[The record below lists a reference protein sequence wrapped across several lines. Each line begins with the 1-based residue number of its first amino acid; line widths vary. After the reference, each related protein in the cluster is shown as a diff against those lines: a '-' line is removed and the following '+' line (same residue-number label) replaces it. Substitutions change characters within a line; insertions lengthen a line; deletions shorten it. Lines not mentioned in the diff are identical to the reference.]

1 MIMQFRGRYYFLSNF
16 YPHKFVYGDVE
27 YYNSEAAFQAQKC
40 INEAEKLA
48 LSNMESPMEAK
59 KYGKTVAL
67 REDWENVKNDVMY
80 SVLMAKFSSDEELKR
95 KLLDT
100 GEEELVEGNTWG
112 DSYWGYDLKKNEGKN
127 ILGKTLM
134 QVRKDLSENK

>member
-67 REDWENVKNDVMY
+67 REDWEEVKNDIMY

-95 KLLDT
+95 KLLRT

-112 DSYWGYDLKKNEGKN
+112 DSYWGYDLEKNEGKN
-127 ILGKTLM
+127 ILGKILM
-134 QVRKDLSENK
+134 LVRKDLSEK

>member
-16 YPHKFVYGDVE
+16 YPHKFVYDNVE

-40 INEAEKLA
+40 INEEDKLV
-48 LSNMESPMEAK
+48 LSNMESPGEAK

-67 REDWENVKNDVMY
+67 REGWEYVKNDIMY

-95 KLLDT
+95 KLLCT

-112 DSYWGYDLKKNEGKN
+112 DSYWGYDLEKNEGKN
-127 ILGKTLM
+127 ILGKILM
-134 QVRKDLSENK
+134 QVRKDLSEK

>member
-1 MIMQFRGRYYFLSNF
+1 MSNF
-16 YPHKFVYGDVE
+16 YPHKFVYGGVE

-59 KYGKTVAL
+59 KYGRTVAL

>member
-16 YPHKFVYGDVE
+16 YHHKFTYKGVE

-40 INEAEKLA
+40 INEEDKMA

-67 REDWENVKNDVMY
+67 REDWEDVKNDIMY

-112 DSYWGYDLKKNEGKN
+112 DSYWGFDLEKNEGKN
-127 ILGKTLM
+127 ILGKLLM
-134 QVRKDLSENK
+134 QVRKDLSEK